1 MSKKIS
7 LFSLVLLIITG
18 IDNIKNL
25 PASALFGSEL
35 IFFFLLSAALFLI
48 PTSLVSAELSAT
60 FADKGGVYHWVDK
73 AFGEKWAMVAIW
85 KQWINTM
92 VWYPTILSFIAATA
106 AYLIQPDL
114 ASSTHFLLPVIL
126 CVFWVI
132 TLINLRGIHTSAK
145 INTACGL
152 LGTVIPLSILI
163 ILGGIWIFEKKP
175 IHISFSLKN
184 MLPSLGEKESWISL
198 IAIMASFL
206 GMELSGV
213 HVNDI
218 RNPQKNFPRATLY
231 SCSFILLSMLLGSL
245 TIAMIIP
252 ENTISLLS
260 GVMQVFSILLNDYG
274 LGALLP
280 VMTLLIVIGSIG
292 NITNW
297 LISPAKGLLHAAEY
311 GFLPPFFSHKNKH
324 GVASRILI
332 AQGLVVSAFCLIY
345 FLIPSVNG
353 FFWFLTALSTEL
365 YMIMY
370 VLMFLAA
377 LKLHHNHKDRP
388 QVFKIPGKHIGMWT
402 TCVLGLIG
410 CIATIAVSFFPP
422 ENVDVGSKTRYLMLI
437 IMGNIVTITPVL
449 LFFYYKKK
457 KSQSAA

>member
-1 MSKKIS
+1 
-7 LFSLVLLIITG
+7 
-18 IDNIKNL
+18 
-25 PASALFGSEL
+25 
-35 IFFFLLSAALFLI
+35 
-48 PTSLVSAELSAT
+48 
-60 FADKGGVYHWVDK
+60 
-73 AFGEKWAMVAIW
+73 
-85 KQWINTM
+85 
-92 VWYPTILSFIAATA
+92 
-106 AYLIQPDL
+106 
-114 ASSTHFLLPVIL
+114 
-126 CVFWVI
+126 
-132 TLINLRGIHTSAK
+132 
-145 INTACGL
+145 
-152 LGTVIPLSILI
+152 
-163 ILGGIWIFEKKP
+163 
-175 IHISFSLKN
+175 
-184 MLPSLGEKESWISL
+184 
-198 IAIMASFL
+198 
-206 GMELSGV
+206 
-213 HVNDI
+213 
-218 RNPQKNFPRATLY
+218 
-231 SCSFILLSMLLGSL
+231 MLLGSL

-274 LGALLP
+274 LGSLLP

-422 ENVDVGSKTRYLMLI
+422 ENVDVESKTRYLMLI